1 MTRSDCQGK
10 NQISNRSLKKN
21 GSPRGD
27 PDDEALKREIDEI
40 MSTVDTILDK
50 VAQVIPEDKQEIDG
64 QG

>member
-1 MTRSDCQGK
+1 MTE
-10 NQISNRSLKKN
+10 
-21 GSPRGD
+21 